1 MDKVTK
7 KLDDIPQF
15 YLTETNKGIHWR
27 NQQHILLDQGR
38 NSSKSRT
45 IDEYNSIIVTRT
57 TNVTKQSSKHE
68 QYKQWN
74 NENIYDPS
82 PVCTHLWRWMI
93 WPIQYN
99 NYVIS

>member
-1 MDKVTK
+1 MGKVIK

-15 YLTETNKGIHWR
+15 YLIETNKGIHWR

-57 TNVTKQSSKHE
+57 TNVTKQSSKHNT
-68 QYKQWN
+68 N
-74 NENIYDPS
+74 NEIMKTSTIHLQSAHIYEDEWFGQFS
-82 PVCTHLWRWMI
+82 ITTMW
-93 WPIQYN
+93 
-99 NYVIS
+99 